1 MPTTIHGAFALNDA
15 RNALGRGDMPA
26 ALVAARDAAT
36 YNPDEIEAWYLLGSA
51 AAALHDYDTAETA
64 FDEGARRAP
73 VNTPT
78 RAQMLTLR
86 AQPLM
91 AAGRPS
97 DAVETLRA
105 AMKIGIPDA
114 IGLALASITLT
125 HAGLPQ
131 EAHLLAEKAVKLSPR
146 YADAWFNLGGI
157 RQFMGDTAGAQAAY
171 ESAITASGGRMVSA
185 HHALARLRKWSAV
198 ENHIPRLEALQ
209 CRDGKEACSVGYA
222 LFKEYDDTGD
232 TDAAWDALQHAAML
246 ARSAENWSLENET
259 ALTAAWKQHLP
270 PERFATRDDRSRSGP
285 RRIFIIGLPR
295 SGTTLI
301 ERILTAHSQVQALG
315 ELKNFGI
322 VVKRLSGVTGPNL
335 LTSDVIAAAAKLDP
349 LDIAEAY
356 TRETA
361 YLHDGSA
368 YTIDKLP
375 NNHEYA
381 GLIRLAF
388 PDALIIG
395 LDRNPMDALFGAYK
409 LLFTGAHGWSYTQDD
424 LADHYDQFRRL
435 MAYWKAVMGDDLIDV
450 SLEGLITDPEIQ
462 IRRLLDACG
471 LPFEDACL
479 SPHQAAGAVTTA
491 SAVQVRKPINAEGIG
506 AWRRY
511 GSQLAPLRDRLTEMG
526 YL

>member
-1 MPTTIHGAFALNDA
+1 MPTATHGAFALNDA
-15 RNALGRGDMPA
+15 RNALKHGNA
-26 ALVAARDAAT
+26 SVAFTAAREAT
-36 YNPDEIEAWYLLGSA
+36 AYDPDDIEAWYLLGSA
-51 AAALHDYDTAETA
+51 AAALHEYDVAEQA
-64 FDEGARRAP
+64 FDEGAHRAP
-73 VNTPT
+73 DKTPT
-78 RAQMLTLR
+78 KAQMLTLR

-97 DAVETLRA
+97 DAVATLRA
-105 AMKIGIPDA
+105 ALQIGIPDA
-114 IGLALASITLT
+114 IGLALASVTLT
-125 HAGLPQ
+125 HAGLPK
-131 EAHLLAEKAVKLSPR
+131 EAHSLAEKAVTLNPR
-146 YADAWFNLGGI
+146 HADAWFNLGGI
-157 RQFMGDTAGAQAAY
+157 RQFMGDTKGAQAAY
-171 ESAITASGGRMVSA
+171 ETAISTSGGRMVAA
-185 HHALARLRKWSAV
+185 HHALARLRKWSAA
-198 ENHIPRLEALQ
+198 ENHIARLEALQ

-246 ARSAENWSLENET
+246 ARSAENWSPENEA
-259 ALTAAWKQHLP
+259 ALTTAWKQHLP
-270 PERFATRDDRSRSGP
+270 PERFAARDERPRSGP

-315 ELKNFGI
+315 ELKTIGI
-322 VVKRLSGVTGPNL
+322 VVKRLSGVSGPGL
-335 LTSDVIAAAAKLDP
+335 LDPEVIAAAAELDP

-356 TRETA
+356 THETA
-361 YLHDGSA
+361 YLHDDSA

-424 LADHYDQFRRL
+424 LAEHYDQFRNL
-435 MAYWKAVMGDDLIDV
+435 MAHWKAVMGDGLIDV
-450 SLEGLITDPEIQ
+450 SLESLIADPDTQ

-471 LPFEDACL
+471 LPFEETCL
-479 SPHQAAGAVTTA
+479 SPHQAEGAITTA
-491 SAVQVRKPINAEGIG
+491 SAGQVRRPINAEGIG

-511 GSQLAPLRDRLTEMG
+511 ESQLAPLCARLTEMG